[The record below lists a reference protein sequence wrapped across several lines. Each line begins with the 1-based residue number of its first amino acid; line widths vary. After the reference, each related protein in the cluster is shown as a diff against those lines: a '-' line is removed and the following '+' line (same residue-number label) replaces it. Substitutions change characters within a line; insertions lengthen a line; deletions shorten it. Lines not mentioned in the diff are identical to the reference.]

1 MIEVRRAALA
11 IALLLMT
18 AAPALRAEEVV
29 LLLPHTGSDTK
40 PADSGDPARL
50 KAPQPE
56 STGSSRGS
64 SYDADEPPSLQTRHF
79 GTQVALICAP
89 AGQPGGL
96 ELTNAGDTPL
106 EPGTKIKW
114 QFKNSKFRGYFAL
127 IGALAPGKTM
137 VADGVISG
145 SPPAGADCI
154 ARSI

>member
-29 LLLPHTGSDTK
+29 LLVPHTGSDTK
-40 PADSGDPARL
+40 PAGTVDPA
-50 KAPQPE
+50 KVMPSQPAL
-56 STGSSRGS
+56 TGSSGGG

-79 GTQVALICAP
+79 GTQVALVCAP

-127 IGALAPGKTM
+127 IGALAPGATM

-145 SPPAGADCI
+145 TPPAGAGCV

>member
-1 MIEVRRAALA
+1 MIEVRRAVLA

-18 AAPALRAEEVV
+18 AAPGLHAEEVV

-40 PADSGDPARL
+40 PADPVDPARL
-50 KAPQPE
+50 TPPRPE
-56 STGSSRGS
+56 LTGNSGGR

-79 GTQVALICAP
+79 GTQVALVCAP
-89 AGQPGGL
+89 AGQSGGL
-96 ELTNAGDTPL
+96 ELTNASDMPL

-127 IGALAPGKTM
+127 IGALAPGATM
-137 VADGVISG
+137 VADGVIPG
-145 SPPAGADCI
+145 SPPAGASCI

>member
-1 MIEVRRAALA
+1 MIEVRRAIVA

-18 AAPALRAEEVV
+18 AAPGLHAEEV
-29 LLLPHTGSDTK
+29 LLLVPHTDTK
-40 PADSGDPARL
+40 PADPVDPGRVGSSTP
-50 KAPQPE
+50 AP
-56 STGSSRGS
+56 TGSSARN
-64 SYDADEPPSLQTRHF
+64 SYEVDEPPTLQTRHF
-79 GTQVALICAP
+79 GTQVALVCAP
-89 AGQPGGL
+89 AGESGGL
-96 ELTNAGDTPL
+96 ELTNAGDAPL